1 MADIRVLLFNSGT
14 FRREELSKKS
24 ERELWQL
31 WKADNDQAQVQMFY
45 LDEFSCAFNDEEVSD
60 QDWLYFVDLDNIKDQ
75 NRESF
80 PITSVSRGDLDA
92 KGFDTSEVD
101 DATMERLASKM
112 ADDYC
117 EQLFWSSMEIIAE
130 YMDIPK
136 KVDLPPDFLPDYSE
150 DYRKGIAYVKEQ
162 MEDFEKD
169 IIRAKVNK
177 NYKQHNAPA
186 TGIDDSKI
194 IDLLEEYGE
203 DHDLPEGWYLD
214 EYDADDVMLML

>member
-1 MADIRVLLFNSGT
+1 MKYKIDLTCDEWYVADSLHELGARIENDDLLDDMQDGRVTVNGDHYT
-14 FRREELSKKS
+14 AEITEINEEESTRK
-24 ERELWQL
+24 
-31 WKADNDQAQVQMFY
+31 
-45 LDEFSCAFNDEEVSD
+45 
-60 QDWLYFVDLDNIKDQ
+60 
-75 NRESF
+75 ESF

-150 DYRKGIAYVKEQ
+150 HYRKGIAYVMEQ
-162 MEDFEKD
+162 LDEDDKA
-169 IIRAKVNK
+169 IIRAECNK
-177 NYKQHNAPA
+177 AYKMHLVPN
-186 TGIDDSKI
+186 GDVVGDSKI
-194 IDLLEEYGE
+194 TDLLEEYGQ
-203 DHDLPEGWYLD
+203 DHDLPEGWYEE
-214 EYDADDVMLML
+214 EYDSSEILTML

>member
-1 MADIRVLLFNSGT
+1 MTDIRVLVFNSGT

-31 WKADNDQAQVQMFY
+31 WEADNDQAQVQMFY

-80 PITSVSRGDLDA
+80 PITSVSRDDLDA

-150 DYRKGIAYVKEQ
+150 DYRKGIAYVMEQ
-162 MEDFEKD
+162 LDEDDKA
-169 IIRAKVNK
+169 IIRAECNK
-177 NYKQHNAPA
+177 AYKMHLVPN
-186 TGIDDSKI
+186 GMVDDSKV

-203 DHDLPEGWYLD
+203 DHDLPEGWYEE
-214 EYDADDVMLML
+214 EYDSSEILTML

>member
-1 MADIRVLLFNSGT
+1 MKYKIDLTCDEWYVADSLH
-14 FRREELSKKS
+14 ELGARI
-24 ERELWQL
+24 E
-31 WKADNDQAQVQMFY
+31 NDDL
-45 LDEFSCAFNDEEVSD
+45 LDEMQDGRVTVSGDHYTAEITEIDEEESTR
-60 QDWLYFVDLDNIKDQ
+60 K
-75 NRESF
+75 ESF
-80 PITSVSRGDLDA
+80 PITSVSRGDLDT
-92 KGFDTSEVD
+92 KGFDTRSLA
-101 DATMERLASKM
+101 DATMERLASKI
-112 ADDYC
+112 C

-162 MEDFEKD
+162 MDEEDLA
-169 IIRAKVNK
+169 ILRAQVSK

-214 EYDADDVMLML
+214 EYDADEVMLML